1 MTIEIIFRLRRL
13 SCTMW
18 SMILNNKLFVFD
30 WNGTLLADTV
40 PSWKAGN
47 VCLEFYGAEA
57 ISLKTHRETFCF
69 PIIPFYEKH
78 GVSEETVLERRD
90 EGNAVFQ
97 DTYEQL
103 AAGARTRHGARDLLE
118 YLSEQGAECI
128 ILSNYITERIER
140 HLKRLNI
147 EHYFSYVSAHD
158 CNGTTILQS
167 TTKVLR
173 LRDYMSESG
182 HAPENTIIIGDTM
195 EEPEIARA
203 LGITSI
209 GITDGYISRARLRQA
224 APDHIVHRLDEIVK
238 LF

>member
-1 MTIEIIFRLRRL
+1 M
-13 SCTMW
+13 
-18 SMILNNKLFVFD
+18 
-30 WNGTLLADTV
+30 
-40 PSWKAGN
+40 
-47 VCLEFYGAEA
+47 CLEFYGGQA
-57 ISLKTHRETFCF
+57 ISMKTHRDTFCF

-103 AAGARTRHGARDLLE
+103 AAKARTRHGARKLLE
-118 YLSEQGAECI
+118 YLNEQDAECI
-128 ILSNYITERIER
+128 ILSNYITERIDR
-140 HLKRLNI
+140 HLKRLKI

-158 CNGTTILQS
+158 CDGTTILQS

-173 LRDYMSESG
+173 LRDYMATSG
-182 HAPENTIIIGDTM
+182 HAPEDTIIIGDTM

-209 GITDGYISRARLRQA
+209 GITDGYISRARLREA
-224 APDHIVHRLDEIVK
+224 APDHIVQRLDEIISI
-238 LF
+238 LSF